1 MSATVAE
8 TELGLPPAPPAP
20 ARSSPGARLA
30 GAVEP
35 LLTIALGAAFAA
47 LALGAQGGLQLRP
60 VTTAQ
65 VVLNLLA
72 GALCATAL
80 VIGGSGRRAWGATT
94 LALLAA
100 FTLLTGL
107 SIIWAIEPS
116 VAWVETNRTVTAL
129 LVFAAGIALVRL
141 LPARWRALL
150 GGVLVAALLV
160 SGYALLTKIFP
171 GWLAEQETYGRL
183 REPFEY
189 WNAVG
194 LMAALG
200 LPPAIWLGA
209 RRDGHAGLAALAYP
223 ATGVLVLT
231 MLLAYSRGS
240 LLAAG
245 FGLAAW
251 FALAPLRL
259 RSATV
264 LIPSVALGALAAWWA
279 FGQEGLSD
287 DRMPLA
293 IRSNA
298 GTELGVLL
306 GVLVV
311 ALLAIGFLASWIR
324 DRRRRSER
332 TRRAWG
338 IALLVGLALVPV
350 AAAGALAT
358 TERGLGGSVSKAWND
373 LTDPDASTP
382 ANDPSRLT
390 AIGSVRARYW
400 RDAIEIFQART
411 AVGVGAGGYATA
423 RLRFREDDLDVLHA
437 HGHLVQT
444 AADLGVVGLLLTLAL
459 LGAWLA
465 AAARTAGPWDRAG
478 RRAEGAE
485 RVGMLALACVVV
497 VFGVHSLVDWT
508 WFVPG
513 TVVPALVCAG
523 WVAGRGPWTEPL
535 LRAARSPLRIGA
547 AVGVVLLAVLAT
559 WATTQPQRSVD
570 RTDEALAALAAGRV
584 PEARALAIE
593 AGDIDP
599 LAVDPLFALSEIE
612 SAAGQPVAAK
622 AALEQ
627 AVKLQ
632 PGSPETWIR
641 LARFELLAGNAAA
654 AQTAVRPAL
663 YLDPRSAPAQAVF
676 IEASRK
682 MDEAAAAAKAEK
694 PQKKSGS

>member
-1 MSATVAE
+1 VA
-8 TELGLPPAPPAP
+8 L
-20 ARSSPGARLA
+20 
-30 GAVEP
+30 
-35 LLTIALGAAFAA
+35 LGA
-47 LALGAQGGLQLRP
+47 
-60 VTTAQ
+60 
-65 VVLNLLA
+65 
-72 GALCATAL
+72 
-80 VIGGSGRRAWGATT
+80 
-94 LALLAA
+94 
-100 FTLLTGL
+100 FTVLTGL
-107 SIIWAIEPS
+107 SLIWAIQPS
-116 VAWVETNRTVTAL
+116 VAWVETNRTITAL
-129 LVFAAGIALVRL
+129 LVFSAGIALVRL
-141 LPARWRALL
+141 LPSRWRALL
-150 GGVLVAALLV
+150 GGVLVASLLV

-171 GWLAEQETYGRL
+171 AWLAEQETYGRL

-194 LMAALG
+194 LLAALG

-223 ATGVLVLT
+223 AAGVLVLT

-245 FGLAAW
+245 LGLAAW

-264 LIPSVALGALAAWWA
+264 LVPSVALGALTAWWA
-279 FGQEGLSD
+279 FGQDGLSD

-306 GVLVV
+306 GVLVLV
-311 ALLAIGFLASWIR
+311 LLAIGFLASWIR
-324 DRRRRSER
+324 DRRPRSQS

-338 IALLVGLALVPV
+338 IALLVGLALVPL

-358 TERGLGGSVSKAWND
+358 TERGLGGSVSKGWND
-373 LTDPDASTP
+373 LTDPEASTP
-382 ANDPSRLT
+382 ANDPGRLT

-411 AVGVGAGGYATA
+411 AVGVGAGGYAAA

-444 AADLGVVGLLLTLAL
+444 AADLGLVGLAVTLAL
-459 LGAWLA
+459 LAAWLA
-465 AAARTAGPWDRAG
+465 AAIRATGPWTRPGWRVD
-478 RRAEGAE
+478 EPE
-485 RVGMLALACVVV
+485 RLGLLALACVVL

-523 WVAGRGPWTEPL
+523 WVAGRGPWSEPL
-535 LRAARSPLRIGA
+535 LRAARSPLRIAA
-547 AVGVVLLAVLAT
+547 AVSVLVLAGLAT
-559 WATTQPQRSVD
+559 WATTQPQRAVD

-584 PEARALAIE
+584 PEARELATE
-593 AGDIDP
+593 ATDIDP
-599 LAVDPLFALSEIE
+599 LAVDPLFALSEVE
-612 SAAGQPVAAK
+612 SAASLPVAAK
-622 AALEQ
+622 AALER

-632 PGSPETWIR
+632 PATPETWIR

-654 AQTAVRPAL
+654 AQATVRPAL
-663 YLDPRSAPAQAVF
+663 YLDPRSAPAQAIF

-682 MDEAAAAAKAEK
+682 LDEAAAQAKAK
-694 PQKKSGS
+694 AKAKRPKKKSGS

>member
-8 TELGLPPAPPAP
+8 TDLGATPALAGRAP
-20 ARSSPGARLA
+20 GRRFS

-47 LALGAQGGLQLRP
+47 LALGAQGGLQLQP

-65 VVLNLLA
+65 IVLNLLA

-80 VIGGSGRRAWGATT
+80 LAGRRGRRAWGAGT
-94 LALLAA
+94 LTLMAA
-100 FTLLTGL
+100 FTILTGL
-107 SIIWAIEPS
+107 SIIWAIQPS

-129 LVFAAGIALVRL
+129 FVFATGIALVRL
-141 LPARWRALL
+141 LPSHWRALL
-150 GGVLVAALLV
+150 GGVLVASLLV
-160 SGYALLTKIFP
+160 SGYALLTKVFP
-171 GWLAEQETYGRL
+171 AWLAEQETYGRL

-223 ATGVLVLT
+223 AAGVLVLT

-245 FGLAAW
+245 LGLAAW

-264 LIPSVALGALAAWWA
+264 LVPSVALGALAAWWA
-279 FGQEGLSD
+279 FGQDGLSD

-306 GVLVV
+306 CVLIA

-324 DRRRRSER
+324 DRRKRSQR

-400 RDAIEIFQART
+400 RDAIEVFQTRT
-411 AVGVGAGGYATA
+411 AVGVGAGGYASA
-423 RLRFREDDLDVLHA
+423 RLRFRADDLDVLHA

-444 AADLGVVGLLLTLAL
+444 AADLGVVGLALTLAL
-459 LGAWLA
+459 LAAWLA
-465 AAARTAGPWDRAG
+465 AAARATGPWSASG
-478 RRAEGAE
+478 WRAEGAE
-485 RVGMLALACVVV
+485 RVGLLALTCVVV

-523 WVAGRGPWTEPL
+523 WVAGRGPWGEPL
-535 LRAARSPLRIGA
+535 LRALRSPLRIGA
-547 AVGVVLLAVLAT
+547 AAAVLVLAGLAT
-559 WATTQPQRSVD
+559 WSTAQPQRAVD

-584 PEARALAIE
+584 PEARELAEE
-593 AGDIDP
+593 AADIDP
-599 LAVDPLFALSEIE
+599 LAVDPLFALSEVD
-612 SAAGQPVAAK
+612 SAAGQAVTAK
-622 AALEQ
+622 AALER
-627 AVKLQ
+627 AVKLA
-632 PGSPETWIR
+632 PATPETWIR
-641 LARFELLAGNAAA
+641 LARFELLAGNAVA
-654 AQTAVRPAL
+654 AQAAVRPAL

-682 MDEAAAAAKAEK
+682 MDEAAAQAKAK
-694 PQKKSGS
+694 AKAKKKSGS